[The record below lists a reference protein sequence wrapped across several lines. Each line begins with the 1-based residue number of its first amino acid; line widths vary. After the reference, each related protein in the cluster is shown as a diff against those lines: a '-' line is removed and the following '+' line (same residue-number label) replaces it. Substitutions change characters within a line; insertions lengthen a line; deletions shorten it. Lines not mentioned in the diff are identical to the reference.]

1 MRAHNGRVMLMVP
14 MGVSRMGVWSWR
26 RNLLVVPLPECLAMR
41 AKMCRRVLE
50 KRGFYV
56 APDLGNQEVE
66 DLAKRVKAANDGLS
80 LAFGKWQKK
89 KKVNVTEICRMRLWI
104 LACRF
109 MLDVSE
115 LCGLT
120 LNESDVSL
128 DRCLW

>member
-1 MRAHNGRVMLMVP
+1 M
-14 MGVSRMGVWSWR
+14 
-26 RNLLVVPLPECLAMR
+26 
-41 AKMCRRVLE
+41 
-50 KRGFYV
+50 

-80 LAFGKWQKK
+80 LAFGEWQK
-89 KKVNVTEICRMRLWI
+89 KKVNVTEIGRMRLWI
-104 LACRF
+104 RACRF

-128 DRCLW
+128 DRCLCVMTISFARSRSVGGHGQIVCRMLRRRCGSFGWR

>member
-1 MRAHNGRVMLMVP
+1 MRAHQWASDVDGSNG
-14 MGVSRMGVWSWR
+14 GVSDGRLSWR

-89 KKVNVTEICRMRLWI
+89 KVNVTEICRMRLWI